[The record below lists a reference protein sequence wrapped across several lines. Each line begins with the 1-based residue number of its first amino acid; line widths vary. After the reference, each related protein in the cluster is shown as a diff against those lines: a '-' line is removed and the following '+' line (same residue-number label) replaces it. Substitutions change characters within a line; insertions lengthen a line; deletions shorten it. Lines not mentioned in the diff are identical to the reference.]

1 MITRKAHAK
10 WEGEL
15 KVGSGHLRLGSG
27 AYEGKYS
34 FGTRFE
40 GAPGTNPEELLGA
53 AHAGCFSMA
62 LNLGISQA
70 GFAAEYVDSSA
81 EVQMDKVGGGMAIV
95 NIKLTTKAKVPG
107 LSKEKFAELAEATKV
122 NCIISKALSVPM
134 TLEATL
140 EG

>member
-1 MITRKAHAK
+1 VITRKASAK
-10 WEGEL
+10 WAGEL
-15 KVGSGHLRLGSG
+15 KSGTGTVRLGSG
-27 AYEGKYS
+27 AFEGKYS

-70 GFAAEYVDSSA
+70 GFAAEYVDTTA
-81 EVQMDKVGGGMAIV
+81 EVQMDKVDGGMSIV
-95 NIKLTTKAKVPG
+95 NIKLTTRAKVPG
-107 LSKEKFAELAEATKV
+107 LSKEKFAELAEGMKV

-134 TLEATL
+134 TLDATL
-140 EG
+140 ES

>member
-53 AHAGCFSMA
+53 AHAGCFSMV

-70 GFAAEYVDSSA
+70 GFAAVYVDTTA
-81 EVQMDKVGGGMAIV
+81 EVQMDKVDGGMAIV
-95 NIKLTTKAKVPG
+95 HIKLTTKAQVPG

-122 NCIISKALSVPM
+122 NCIISKALKVPM
-134 TLEATL
+134 SVEATL
-140 EG
+140 QS